1 MSMNTCFDLCL
12 RKGNYMKLTNDELK
26 EIYFGALFF
35 EETKEGYLQAFQY
48 SKAQMDYFEK
58 VSDFWFERCFA
69 STAKTLEFKTDAT
82 KVSFDYEIIWEG
94 SQDSFEL
101 AVDGLITDIKY
112 VKDIKKKGRLEFGF
126 VREGKESSDSNGSRK
141 KDIIIY
147 LPADA
152 TVIIKDFEI
161 DGTYERAK
169 KNEKVL
175 WLGDSITQ
183 GFGPLRSGQ
192 TYVSV
197 ANRILNY
204 DILNQGIGGYVYDKF
219 SLMKMEGY
227 EPDKIIVALGTNQY
241 GDKHFKVIEDYYD
254 TLISIYGDKIPI
266 LCILP
271 LWRGDN
277 PEGIPTLIEFCK
289 KVKEIAERYENI
301 KTVDGF
307 KLVPH
312 LPEYYLDDLH
322 PNCLGAEIY
331 GRNLVEAIRMFDF

>member
-1 MSMNTCFDLCL
+1 M
-12 RKGNYMKLTNDELK
+12 TNKELQS
-26 EIYFGALFF
+26 IYFGAYSFR
-35 EETKEGYLQAFQY
+35 ETEDGWLQAFQY
-48 SKAQMDYFEK
+48 TDEQMAYF
-58 VSDFWFERCFA
+58 STAFDFWYDRCMA
-69 STAKTLEFKTDAT
+69 TTAKTLEFTTRAQNL
-82 KVSFDYEIIWEG
+82 SFEYRFIWTG

-101 AVDGLITDIKY
+101 SLGGQITEIRY
-112 VKDIKKKGRLEFGF
+112 VKDLPE
-126 VREGKESSDSNGSRK
+126 EGKLDWQLPEGEK
-141 KDIIIY
+141 EVVLY

-152 TVIIKDFEI
+152 TVLIRNFTV
-161 DGTYERAK
+161 DGDVTPAK

-219 SLMKMEGY
+219 SLMKMDGY

-241 GDKHFKVIEDYYD
+241 GDKNFKIIEAYYD

-271 LWRGDN
+271 IWRGDN
-277 PEGIPTLIEFCK
+277 MEGVPTLIEFCK
-289 KVKEIAERYENI
+289 KVKEIAERYENV

-307 KLVPH
+307 KFVPH
-312 LPEYYLDDLH
+312 LPEYYLDNLH

-331 GRNLVEAIRMFDF
+331 ARNLVEAIRMLDF